1 MHSESGR
8 FADSVV
14 CSSMRVAG
22 TAGEPLGSMGGPI
35 KVLIDG
41 SSLYLC
47 CQGCVA
53 KVEASPE
60 KYLAKVTPSP
70 ESR

>member
-1 MHSESGR
+1 M
-8 FADSVV
+8 
-14 CSSMRVAG
+14 CVAG

-53 KVEASPE
+53 KVKAAPE
-60 KYLAKVTPSP
+60 KYLAKVTPAP